1 MNLMF
6 AISVNYMARSFVTS
20 RENIPV
26 LKDGKCSIFTLDS
39 EGVKVDK
46 YLNVWYEERVVG
58 FNRHFTAK
66 SVQVKVDRLIRI
78 HKLTGI
84 NNYDQ
89 LEIPGEGIFQIE
101 MIQVIF
107 DSNPPCLD
115 LTLKQ
120 LEMFKQ

>member
-1 MNLMF
+1 MPRRF
-6 AISVNYMARSFVTS
+6 ATS
-20 RENIPV
+20 KENIPV
-26 LKDGKCSIFTLDS
+26 LKDGKCSIFTFDGA
-39 EGVKVDK
+39 GVKVNK

-89 LEIPGEGIFQIE
+89 LEIPGEGVFQIE